1 MARTMLVTGATGGIG
16 AAVVRAAAKRG
27 YQVVAVGR
35 DGGRLDALAAEV
47 PGITGVVLDLGEPF
61 ELPPRAAALERVDAV
76 VHCAG
81 VAEVATVGESSFA
94 GWHETLGVNLV
105 AAAELTRMML
115 PALRRAR
122 GHVVFVNA
130 APGVHAV
137 PRWAA
142 YAGSKAALRELAD
155 SLREEE
161 KGNGL
166 RVTTIYPGG
175 TATDLLRKVRE
186 QFGHPFRAA
195 DCIQA
200 PSLASLVLM
209 TLDMPPDA
217 YLSEVSVLPAPG
229 R

>member
-1 MARTMLVTGATGGIG
+1 MVRTMLVTGATGGIG
-16 AAVVRAAAKRG
+16 AAVVRAAAQRE

-47 PGITGVVLDLGEPF
+47 PGTTGVALDLGKPF
-61 ELPPRAAALERVDAV
+61 ELPAPAAALDRVDAI

-81 VAEVATVGESSFA
+81 VAEVTAVEESSFT

-105 AAAELTRMML
+105 GAAELTRMLL

-186 QFGHPFRAA
+186 QFGQPFRAA